1 MRYDGVVFRPPSEA
15 NSLLIQATV
24 GCPHNKCTF
33 CGMYKHKRFRI
44 RKVTDINQDLES
56 GYKIYGP
63 GVKSIFFPDG
73 NSIIIKTAQ
82 LIEIL
87 NYARQ
92 LFPDLERIT
101 VYGAAKYVMLK
112 SVVELVALR
121 QAGLSRI
128 HSGMETGDEIILKN
142 IQKGC
147 TPDEIIQA
155 GLRVK
160 QAGIELSQYILVGI
174 GGTARWREHAIE
186 SAGVLNAF
194 DPDFIRLRTY
204 VPVKQAPLWSEY
216 AAGRFILPGP
226 HQALAEIRLMIEH
239 LNVTSHIV
247 SDHVSNYCNISG
259 KLPEDKAE
267 LLAELDAAGNI
278 PEDHFR
284 PALISNL

>member
-44 RKVTDINQDLES
+44 RKVADIKQDLES

-112 SVVELVALR
+112 SVAELVALR

-128 HSGMETGDEIILKN
+128 HSGMESGDEIILNN
-142 IQKGC
+142 IQKGS

-174 GGTARWREHAIE
+174 GGTARWREHALK

-216 AAGRFILPGP
+216 VAGRFTLLGP

-239 LNVTSHIV
+239 LNVTSHII

-278 PEDHFR
+278 PEAHFR

>member
-44 RKVTDINQDLES
+44 RKVADIKEDLDS
-56 GYKIYGP
+56 GYKIYGL

-101 VYGAAKYVMLK
+101 VYGAAKYVMFK
-112 SVVELVALR
+112 SVAELVALR

-186 SAGVLNAF
+186 SARVLNAF

-216 AAGRFILPGP
+216 TAGRFTLPSP

-239 LNVTSHIV
+239 LNVTSRIV

-278 PEDHFR
+278 PEDQFR